1 MKTHC
6 TNLERRLKVFEDK
19 AAEKTL
25 KKAEEERK
33 RQEEEEEK
41 QRIEE
46 QKRKEEEAK
55 KDKFNQMFSDSRQI
69 NQQQMAT
76 LRGFLEQ
83 YRG

>member
-1 MKTHC
+1 MQ
-6 TNLERRLKVFEDK
+6 E
-19 AAEKTL
+19 A
-25 KKAEEERK
+25 EERK
-33 RQEEEEEK
+33 RQEVEEEK

-76 LRGFLEQ
+76 LRGFLE
-83 YRG
+83 